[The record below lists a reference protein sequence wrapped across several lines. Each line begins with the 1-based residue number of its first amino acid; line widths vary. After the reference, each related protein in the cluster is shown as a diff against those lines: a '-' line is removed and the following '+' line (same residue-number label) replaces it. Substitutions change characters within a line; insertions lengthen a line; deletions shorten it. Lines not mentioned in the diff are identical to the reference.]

1 MHNFSGFWGLMLIK
15 IMLIKNSSIIWSD
28 CIALTDMF
36 MWQLVSGKM
45 MLDAGMTSQLQP
57 RFYSLRIASPIGQ
70 CRLKTTTETS
80 FTRRLFQTHLL
91 KRNHI
96 KMACSASGFKYSKG
110 SRTGLE
116 FDSFISGSSKR
127 KDTIQIG
134 KYIHNTI
141 IW

>member
-1 MHNFSGFWGLMLIK
+1 M
-15 IMLIKNSSIIWSD
+15 
-28 CIALTDMF
+28 C
-36 MWQLVSGKM
+36 MWQLVSENM
-45 MLDAGMTSQLQP
+45 RLDAGTTSPFLL
-57 RFYSLRIASPIGQ
+57 RFSSLRIASPIGQ

-80 FTRRLFQTHLL
+80 FTRRPFQTHLL
-91 KRNHI
+91 KHNHI

-116 FDSFISGSSKR
+116 FDSFISGSSKG

-141 IW
+141 TW